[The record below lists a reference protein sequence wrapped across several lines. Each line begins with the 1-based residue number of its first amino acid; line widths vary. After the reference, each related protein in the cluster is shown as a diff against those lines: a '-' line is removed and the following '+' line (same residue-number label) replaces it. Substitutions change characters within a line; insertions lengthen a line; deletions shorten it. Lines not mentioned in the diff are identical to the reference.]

1 MQVRNPIAFSHTY
14 VVPVGVPIQVSNPN
28 LPKFGGHNSP
38 QFNQAREYARAGNS
52 AELTKYINTH
62 IQSHSTNLPQL
73 FSAVNA
79 LHGVQNPSYT
89 QLRSTTLQLAQT
101 QIASGAHDPTPYVV
115 VAQMSLQDQN
125 SARFNE
131 TTRTMMAKFPDSE
144 YSHYF
149 QGVQHLQNREFQ
161 EAEAS
166 LNRARELGMPEESI
180 AELMKVAIDNQKWIW
195 EYAEV
200 LCLAVLLWLVG
211 LLALYTIGK
220 VLSKRTLA
228 HLHSDPE
235 GSIAGDVWQRAI
247 YRRVIAVAGLYYYLS
262 LPMVLLISIALPV
275 SLGYA
280 MLMVPYFN
288 ILLVIAVLIVGLGG
302 IITAIS
308 GIRTAFLRVQPLTGG
323 RILASD
329 ELPELWKLV
338 REVAES
344 VGTRPVEQI
353 RLVSSTDVC
362 VLEKGSWWAR
372 RRDKAERILV
382 LGLGA
387 LYGMKTDALRA
398 ILAHEYGHFQNRD
411 TAGGDIALR
420 VNLAMTNFAQAIIKR
435 GKVRWWDLAIH
446 FLRLYHYI
454 FRQLTFGASR
464 LQEVYADRLAVQ
476 QYGSAAFREGLT
488 HVIRRSVEYQWAL
501 SKSLDNA
508 VKAGSPAVAFFD
520 ITLVPELHEREQIE
534 TAIKEIL
541 SRETDASDSHPSP
554 KDRFE
559 LAERLDPFPR
569 RVTEEEFWEIVASHE
584 GIIGEMN
591 SSVEALISLES
602 SLILQDLRDGV
613 RVTTSVLRREFH
625 PLAMFDRAR
634 LYLTLGEY
642 DKAVDDLLEL
652 RNAVPDEGHIHYLLG
667 LAYKRLREYDL
678 AIVEFE
684 YLASQSELDERG
696 IFSRH
701 AKFGPDEQVTFLLSL
716 AECLA
721 KVGDHRGAL
730 ERYTQVLELRSTS
743 LPALVGRATAHA
755 ALGEHEQAQ
764 AAFESAGETW
774 PGTRLAVGT
783 GAWVE

>member
-1 MQVRNPIAFSHTY
+1 M
-14 VVPVGVPIQVSNPN
+14 SNPN

-52 AELTKYINTH
+52 VALTNYINTH
-62 IQSHSTNLPQL
+62 IQTNSTNLPQL

-79 LHGVQNPSYT
+79 LHGIQNPSYT

-101 QIASGAHDPTPYVV
+101 QIAAGAHDPTPYVV

-131 TTRTMMAKFPDSE
+131 TTRTMIAKFPDSE

-166 LNRARELGMPEESI
+166 LNRARELGMPEESL

-200 LCLAVLLWLVG
+200 ICLGVVLWLLG
-211 LLALYTIGK
+211 LVFLYAIGK
-220 VLSKRTLA
+220 LLSKRTLA

-235 GSIAGDVWQRAI
+235 GSITGDAWQRAI
-247 YRRVIAVAGLYYYLS
+247 YRRIIGIAGVYYYLS

-308 GIRTAFLRVQPLTGG
+308 GIRTAFLRVQPLTLVDGYW
-323 RILASD
+323 RATNF
-329 ELPELWKLV
+329 EELWQLV
-338 REVAES
+338 CEVAED
-344 VGTRPVEQI
+344 VGTRPVDRI

-508 VKAGSPAVAFFD
+508 VKAGSPATAFFD
-520 ITLVPELHEREQIE
+520 ISLVPEVHEREQIE

-559 LAERLDPFPR
+559 LAERLDPFPK
-569 RVTEEEFWEIVASHE
+569 RVSAEEFWEIVASHE
-584 GIIGEMN
+584 GIIAEMN

-602 SLILQDLRDGV
+602 GLILQDLRDGV

-634 LYLTLGEY
+634 LFLTLGEY

-667 LAYKRLREYDL
+667 LAYKRVGEYDL
-678 AIVEFE
+678 AIVEFD
-684 YLASQSELDERG
+684 YLASQTELDNRG
-696 IFSRH
+696 MFSRDV
-701 AKFGPDEQVTFLLSL
+701 KFGPDEHVTFLLSL

-730 ERYTQVLELRSTS
+730 ERYSQVLELRSTS
-743 LPALVGRATAHA
+743 LPALVGRAAAHA

-764 AAFESAGETW
+764 AAFEIAGDTW